1 MQRTKAWKT
10 QTALLLISILL
21 LTMLPMSAFGAEG
34 DGNAPAG
41 EKPTISVDF
50 LGFAGKNDG
59 FGLGPS
65 DQPVAKDRALTVED
79 GVFWIGVSL
88 DNLYNATFIREGGI
102 RDLEIGFDYNPKYVT
117 PVSNL
122 EYDPTDPNNSKVD
135 ADGWLK
141 LIQDYNL
148 TSTDAVDNADRWS
161 SANYEIDGEASI
173 YSTQLDE
180 SYGREF
186 TSPDDW
192 KMMFVTVARTSEIT
206 AEENEKNRFTGI
218 TDSEEDAGPHYILR
232 APFRLV
238 DVPDGQDKPLVLRL
252 TLGPSTLVMT
262 AGMDG
267 ELGYAWEKETRT
279 EDNYNLKNIFGFN
292 GDINLFQAD
301 GANNLNGM
309 SIVHTLTG
317 STDEIA
323 NQLFGDAAMTNEITF
338 RPADKEYYI
347 KVGST
352 ADKAIITMVGPV
364 KEPQVTHR
372 IASDADADTA
382 CTVTQDVIQCAW
394 IAEVP
399 LTDTV
404 KDEDEFDDV
413 VKISIAQE
421 GADAIEYIV
430 HIKKQDEDIPPTGE
444 AKITLNYGNSP
455 YGEIMKDDV
464 VWRTLDQY
472 KDDPDGRAK
481 WQEDAKEAFNQR
493 NRYATNY
500 TPESA
505 KEIVSNYPSAYG
517 TKAWVDIKNT
527 NSITPEEQ
535 NKIDDPEINLDR
547 NETAIFIYNEKY
559 FIDPGF
565 IAIDSMGQRVE
576 KVDRKITVKR
586 LGTSGVAGMKDAV
599 VTLDP
604 IEILDKDQNYII
616 SEITPQYVVGGK
628 RIVRP
633 DVYEMTYSFYDNGTQ
648 TTVSA
653 VRKVVILSDM
663 GDTDLNGRLSATDK
677 NAISSYVATRGNDPN
692 LSGIDQSALRLYVFR
707 MLDTDVNNLLSA
719 TDKNAISN
727 AVANRRS
734 SLAGLYVLLNDK

>member
-102 RDLEIGFDYNPKYVT
+102 RDLEIGFDYNPKYIT

-122 EYDPTDPNNSKVD
+122 EYDPADPNNSKVD
-135 ADGWLK
+135 AGGWLK

-148 TSTDAVDNADRWS
+148 TSADAVDNADRWS

-262 AGMDG
+262 TGMDG

-338 RPADKEYYI
+338 RPADKEYCI

-382 CTVTQDVIQCAW
+382 CTVTQDIIQSTW
-394 IAEVP
+394 IAEIP
-399 LTDTV
+399 LTDTI

-493 NRYATNY
+493 NQYVANY

-505 KEIVSNYPSAYG
+505 KEIVNAGYTYG
-517 TKAWVDIKNT
+517 FRAWLE
-527 NSITPEEQ
+527 PEDPRNLTEDELAQ
-535 NKIDDPEINLDR
+535 LERPEINIDR
-547 NETAIFIYNEKY
+547 DPNSIFVYYKDA
-559 FIDPGF
+559 FVDPGF
-565 IAIDSMGQRVE
+565 TAVDSKGNPVTHV
-576 KVDRKITVKR
+576 KRKIK
-586 LGTSGVAGMKDAV
+586 LSQIKTSGYVGMADKNTEDKTLTWENGESELLIEE
-599 VTLDP
+599 VTKLD
-604 IEILDKDQNYII
+604 ETYLQYI
-616 SEITPQYVVGGK
+616 
-628 RIVRP
+628 RP
-633 DVYEMTYSFYDNGTQ
+633 DVYEMEYSFVDQGTNE
-648 TTVSA
+648 TVTA
-653 VRKVVILSDM
+653 VRKVVLLSDYADATLD
-663 GDTDLNGRLSATDK
+663 GRVNNNDTAFFRLMVNTNVNTESVIGVIKESSHNLYLYRMIDARINNFVDNNDSAVLRIAVTT
-677 NAISSYVATRGNDPN
+677 NTAP
-692 LSGIDQSALRLYVFR
+692 QRLYVT
-707 MLDTDVNNLLSA
+707 LP
-719 TDKNAISN
+719 KE
-727 AVANRRS
+727 
-734 SLAGLYVLLNDK
+734 K

>member
-148 TSTDAVDNADRWS
+148 TSADAVDNADRWS

-218 TDSEEDAGPHYILR
+218 TDSETDAGSHYILR

-238 DVPDGQDKPLVLRL
+238 DVPDGEDKPFVLRL

-262 AGMDG
+262 TGMNGDI
-267 ELGYAWEKETRT
+267 GYAWEKETRT
-279 EDNYNLKNIFGFN
+279 EDNYNLKNIFSFN

-309 SIVHTLTG
+309 SVAHTLTG
-317 STDEIA
+317 STDEIS
-323 NQLFGDAAMTNEITF
+323 NQLFGDAEMVNEVTF
-338 RPADKEYYI
+338 RPTDKEYYV

-352 ADKAIITMVGPV
+352 ADKALITMVGPT

-372 IASDADADTA
+372 VASGGGTTTPCAITHD
-382 CTVTQDVIQCAW
+382 VTQSAW
-394 IAEVP
+394 IAEIP
-399 LTDTV
+399 LTEIV
-404 KDEDEFDDV
+404 KDEDGFDDV

-430 HIKKQDEDIPPTGE
+430 YIKKEEEITGE
-444 AKITLNYGNSP
+444 AKIVLHPGNSP
-455 YGEIMKDDV
+455 YGLIERMATEYHGAEGAWDEDKIAAAKEEFNKGNRFV
-464 VWRTLDQY
+464 AGYV
-472 KDDPDGRAK
+472 PDGGNIN
-481 WQEDAKEAFNQR
+481 QEYSPNAWIGEYGD
-493 NRYATNY
+493 
-500 TPESA
+500 
-505 KEIVSNYPSAYG
+505 VSN
-517 TKAWVDIKNT
+517 IE
-527 NSITPEEQ
+527 NS
-535 NKIDDPEINLDR
+535 EINLDR
-547 NETAIFIYNEKY
+547 NEYTQVLFNGTKFVDA
-559 FIDPGF
+559 GF
-565 IAIDSMGQRVE
+565 VAYDSFGN
-576 KVDRKITVKR
+576 KVDDKLVTRTITVKKMNDADVNTMKDDMVEDETIVLSNIENDAESDAFENLSYIR
-586 LGTSGVAGMKDAV
+586 PGIYEMKYTYFDSYSNSTAEASRKIVILWELGDSDLSGILNSTDADVLNHLLAGRINLYSGVAEEVLNVYKFR
-599 VTLDP
+599 
-604 IEILDKDQNYII
+604 ILDY
-616 SEITPQYVVGGK
+616 
-628 RIVRP
+628 
-633 DVYEMTYSFYDNGTQ
+633 
-648 TTVSA
+648 
-653 VRKVVILSDM
+653 
-663 GDTDLNGRLSATDK
+663 
-677 NAISSYVATRGNDPN
+677 
-692 LSGIDQSALRLYVFR
+692 DQSSVVNSTDA
-707 MLDTDVNNLLSA
+707 DTINHV
-719 TDKNAISN
+719 
-727 AVANRRS
+727 
-734 SLAGLYVLLNDK
+734 LAGRIQSTFFYSNLYRH